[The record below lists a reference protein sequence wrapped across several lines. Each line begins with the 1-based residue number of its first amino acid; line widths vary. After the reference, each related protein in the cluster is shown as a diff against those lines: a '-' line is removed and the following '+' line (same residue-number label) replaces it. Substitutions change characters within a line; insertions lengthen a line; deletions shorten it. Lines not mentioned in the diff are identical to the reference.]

1 MKIINIFWIVLG
13 FICLGLGIIGII
25 MPILPT
31 TPFFMVTVVCFA
43 KGSERLKRWFMGT
56 SFHKKYIQSFYEKK
70 GMTLKN
76 KLIILSFASIMLAVA
91 FYFSAKPYARILIAC
106 VFLAKYYVFI
116 FKIKTLPDDE
126 KSAIKA
132 DAGCVEKR

>member
-13 FICLGLGIIGII
+13 FICLGLGVIGII

-31 TPFFMVTVVCFA
+31 PPFFLVTVVCFA
-43 KGSERLKRWFMGT
+43 RGSERLKQWFMST

-70 GMTLKN
+70 GMALKN
-76 KLIILSFASIMLAVA
+76 KLIILSFASIMLVAA

-132 DAGCVEKR
+132 DAGCVEQR

>member
-31 TPFFMVTVVCFA
+31 TPFFLVTVVCFA
-43 KGSERLKRWFMGT
+43 RGSERLKQWFMST

-70 GMTLKN
+70 GMALKN
-76 KLIILSFASIMLAVA
+76 KVIILSFASIMLAVA

-106 VFLAKYYVFI
+106 VFLVKYYVFI
-116 FKIKTLPDDE
+116 FNIKTLPDDE

-132 DAGCVEKR
+132 DAGCVEQR